1 MRIRA
6 WQCAL
11 PLVLLMLLGASLR
24 SFARVWA
31 EPPSGRSSLR
41 VSSALE
47 RVPTQ
52 VDFDDD
58 RVVDT
63 LTFTACG
70 GHPDVEISLGN
81 TRIVLVLPID
91 SVSPVGSGAGT
102 EP

>member
-1 MRIRA
+1 MRTRG
-6 WQCAL
+6 WHYSL
-11 PLVLLMLLGASLR
+11 LLLMLLGASLHPL
-24 SFARVWA
+24 SFVWA
-31 EPPSGRSSLR
+31 EAPSGNASLL

-47 RVPTQ
+47 SVPTQ

-63 LTFTACG
+63 LTFTARG

-81 TRIVLVLPID
+81 TRTVLVLPVD

-102 EP
+102 EPS